1 MRTGLALAL
10 AVVAL
15 AVTGCA
21 DPAKAISAAGYRN
34 AVSLGAR
41 VELAKHGVLL
51 RDRPACRSTGA
62 ENAHLGS
69 DFTVECTASTPDD
82 AAVTV
87 HGVVT
92 AAGTPAQR
100 EDYALR
106 LDGRMFLHVNCLG
119 TGCR

>member
-10 AVVAL
+10 AVVSL
-15 AVTGCA
+15 LLTGCA

-41 VELAKHGVLL
+41 TELAQRGVLL
-51 RDRPACRSTGA
+51 RDRPACRTSGA
-62 ENAHLGS
+62 EKAHPGS
-69 DFTVECTASTPDD
+69 DFAIECTASTPDG

-100 EDYALR
+100 EDYVIR
-106 LDGRMFLHVNCLG
+106 LDGRTFLHADCLG
-119 TGCR
+119 AGCR

>member
-1 MRTGLALAL
+1 MRAGPALAL

-15 AVTGCA
+15 VVTGCA

-34 AVSLGAR
+34 AVSLGTR
-41 VELAKHGVLL
+41 TELAQHGVLL
-51 RDRPACRSTGA
+51 RNRPACRSSGA
-62 ENAHLGS
+62 ESARLGS
-69 DFTVECTASTPDD
+69 VFTVECTASTPDN

-100 EDYALR
+100 EDYVVR
-106 LDGRMFLHVNCLG
+106 LDDRVLLHVGCLG
-119 TGCR
+119 AGCR

>member
-10 AVVAL
+10 VAL
-15 AVTGCA
+15 VVTGCA
-21 DPAKAISAAGYRN
+21 DPAKTISAAGYRN

-41 VELAKHGVLL
+41 AELAQHGVLL

-62 ENAHLGS
+62 GTARLGS
-69 DFTVECTASTPDD
+69 DFTVECTASTPGN

-87 HGVVT
+87 HGLVN

-100 EDYALR
+100 EDYVIR
-106 LDGRMFLHVNCLG
+106 LDDRMFLHVNCLG